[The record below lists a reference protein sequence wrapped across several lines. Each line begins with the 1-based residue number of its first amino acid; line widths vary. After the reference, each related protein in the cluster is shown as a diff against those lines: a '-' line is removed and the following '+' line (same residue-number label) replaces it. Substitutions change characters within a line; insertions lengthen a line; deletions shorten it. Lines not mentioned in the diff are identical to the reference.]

1 MISTLTSSSAGPVAG
16 YIATGKSS
24 SRYINVFSYRSR
36 ILAPTFLPA
45 RPNDSTSV
53 VYRLAWNE
61 YGNFL
66 VVATADKEGVKFFS
80 RSGSAFTASSVPSN
94 INCASGDA
102 AISTDGSYVAAVSGE
117 ASNNNFIGRIWH
129 NNAGTLTNLTTVGSF
144 TFNSRSCAVSSDGAY
159 VAFLG
164 QSSPTFLRIKIRAG
178 SGNSATYSDM
188 AIASQPS
195 SGGSTNPTLSG
206 LAFSPDDTYLAVSPA
221 NQAHQTIYKFNSGTS
236 LYEQLA
242 SPFVGALPD
251 ASVRGCTFSAQGDFL
266 AIATSSKTFFY
277 ERSGDTFTNVA
288 NVTSGQRGGFH
299 PSGNFYITGSG
310 QIYRKINATTWT
322 AQGTALTAGSAA
334 AFSPYIT

>member
-1 MISTLTSSSAGPVAG
+1 MISTLTSSSAGPVSG
-16 YIATGKSS
+16 YIATGGSS
-24 SRYINVFSYRSR
+24 SRHINVFSYRSR

-45 RPNDSTSV
+45 QPTDSTNGV
-53 VYRLAWNE
+53 WGLAWNE

-66 VVATADKEGVKFFS
+66 VVATADSQGVKFFS

-94 INCASGDA
+94 INCQYGDA
-102 AISTDGSYVAAVSGE
+102 AISTNGSYVAAIASFSG
-117 ASNNNFIGRIWH
+117 SNNGRIWH

-144 TFNSRSCAVSSDGAY
+144 TSNSRSCAVSSNGSY

-164 QSSPTFLRIKIRAG
+164 STSPTFLRIKVRAG

-195 SGGSTNPTLSG
+195 SGGSAGTTLSG
-206 LAFSPDDTYLAVSPA
+206 LAFSPDDTYLAVSPTT
-221 NQAHQTIYKFNSGTS
+221 QSHQTVYKFNSGTS

-251 ASVRGCTFSAQGDFL
+251 NSVFGCAFSAQGDFL
-266 AIATSSKTFFY
+266 AIATFSKTFFY
-277 ERSGDTFTNVA
+277 LRSGDTFTRVA
-288 NVTSGQRGGFH
+288 NVTGGGRGGFH

-310 QIYRKINATTWT
+310 QIYRKVNATTWT
-322 AQGTALTAGSAA
+322 AQGTAITAGNAA